1 MEADG
6 PRKIHRSVRDIDKA
20 THTLHIDIAGP
31 FTTSD
36 DGHSYFLVGALRL
49 PGLPLL
55 IDVRTLSTRGAVEVC
70 DELEKMVSYQ
80 ECRQCEGLPVGGTS
94 RIKRLHSDRSGEFTA
109 PFLARLL
116 SNHKSTYH
124 SFSSGYDPQAN
135 GTAQRAVGLIKCLSS
150 RALATSHLDVSYW
163 SYAVRYAAQS
173 PLCNSLQLQQKSLAF
188 GCTVVAQILNCKD
201 VRFPESRT
209 ITGCLLFWDH
219 LHDQVSYIRCPPDGE
234 NIDSFV
240 SRADL
245 PARLPPEVDID
256 DLTGRNSL
264 PATLI
269 SHCRIGT
276 LRIGWPRVLTIST
289 RRRIRKE

>member
-6 PRKIHRSVRDIDKA
+6 PRKNHRSVRDIDKA

-36 DGHSYFLVGALRL
+36 DGYSYFLVGALRL

-70 DELEKMVSYQ
+70 DELEKMVSYL
-80 ECRQCEGLPVGGTS
+80 ESLQCEGLP
-94 RIKRLHSDRSGEFTA
+94 I
-109 PFLARLL
+109 ARLL
-116 SNHKSTYH
+116 ERHLGSRDSTAIVLVNLPLH
-124 SFSSGYDPQAN
+124 FSHDSWAITRAFTTPLPLGTILRPMERRN
-135 GTAQRAVGLIKCLSS
+135 GQLDLLKCLSA

-173 PLCNSLQLQQKSLAF
+173 LLCNSLQLRQKSLPF
-188 GCTVVAQILNCKD
+188 GCPVVAQILNRKD

-209 ITGCLLFWDH
+209 ITGRLLFWDH
-219 LHDQVSYIRCPPDGE
+219 LHDQVSYILFPPDGE

-240 SRADL
+240 YRAGL
-245 PARLPPEVDID
+245 PARFPPVVDID

-264 PATLI
+264 PI
-269 SHCRIGT
+269 NFR
-276 LRIGWPRVLTIST
+276 
-289 RRRIRKE
+289 